1 MLSRPRSEAQQKGR
15 ERLPSMRVAHAC
27 DGNAASFVLT
37 GWRGLG
43 SRRDVG
49 EAASH
54 GHVRRPGGGRHL
66 GLPGFCLGALL
77 NVRIRQGFREPLSRM
92 TPGFHE
98 NTVRRCE
105 FSSGA
110 ISRLRIPAG
119 RSQCGLGQSLSLH
132 GAPEG

>member
-15 ERLPSMRVAHAC
+15 ERLPFMRVAHAC

-66 GLPGFCLGALL
+66 GLPGFCLG
-77 NVRIRQGFREPLSRM
+77 
-92 TPGFHE
+92 
-98 NTVRRCE
+98 
-105 FSSGA
+105 GA
-110 ISRLRIPAG
+110 VERAHSARLPRATEQDDAG
-119 RSQCGLGQSLSLH
+119 VS
-132 GAPEG
+132 

>member
-1 MLSRPRSEAQQKGR
+1 
-15 ERLPSMRVAHAC
+15 MRVAHAC

-66 GLPGFCLGALL
+66 GLPGFCSGALL

-98 NTVRRCE
+98 NTVVVA
-105 FSSGA
+105 SSAPVRSPGSA
-110 ISRLRIPAG
+110 SQLAVRSAGSGSR
-119 RSQCGLGQSLSLH
+119 
-132 GAPEG
+132 

>member
-1 MLSRPRSEAQQKGR
+1 MLSRPCSEAQQKGQR
-15 ERLPSMRVAHAC
+15 TAAFHAGGTRVTEMRPRLC
-27 DGNAASFVLT
+27 
-37 GWRGLG
+37 
-43 SRRDVG
+43 SRAG
-49 EAASH
+49 EAWDPGVTLA
-54 GHVRRPGGGRHL
+54 RPGGGRHL

-77 NVRIRQGFREPLSRM
+77 NVRIRQGFREPLSRL